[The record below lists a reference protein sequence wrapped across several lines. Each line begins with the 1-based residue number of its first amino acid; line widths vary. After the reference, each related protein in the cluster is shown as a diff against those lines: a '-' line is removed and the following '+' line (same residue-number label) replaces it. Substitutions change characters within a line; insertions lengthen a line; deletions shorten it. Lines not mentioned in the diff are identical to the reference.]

1 MARVSSAISD
11 ALLEKCKITL
21 KKQGKTGEIARRLQ
35 AIISAKRHNISK
47 VASVFGVTR
56 VTMMRWIKD
65 FNKESIDGL
74 VVRKGRGRKRI
85 FNKNDEDKIYKII
98 KNNPNITAKE
108 LKKVIESDL
117 LKTVGIATV
126 YRLMRDLGFS
136 YITPRP
142 THYKQ
147 DKKQADDFKKKSSKR
162 NKGR

>member
-1 MARVSSAISD
+1 
-11 ALLEKCKITL
+11 
-21 KKQGKTGEIARRLQ
+21 
-35 AIISAKRHNISK
+35 
-47 VASVFGVTR
+47 
-56 VTMMRWIKD
+56 MMRWIKD
-65 FNKESIDGL
+65 FDKESIDGL

-147 DKKQADDFKKKSSKR
+147 DKKQADDFKKKSSK
-162 NKGR
+162 

>member
-65 FNKESIDGL
+65 FDKESIDGL

-147 DKKQADDFKKKSSKR
+147 DKKQADDFKKKSSK
-162 NKGR
+162 

>member
-1 MARVSSAISD
+1 MTRVSSAISD

-35 AIISAKRHNISK
+35 AIISAKQHNISK

-65 FNKESIDGL
+65 FDKESIDGL

-85 FNKNDEDKIYKII
+85 FNKSDEDKIYNII
-98 KNNPNITAKE
+98 KKNPNITAKE

-126 YRLMRDLGFS
+126 YRLMRGLGFS

-147 DKKQADDFKKKSSKR
+147 DKKQADDFKKKSSK
-162 NKGR
+162 

>member
-65 FNKESIDGL
+65 FDKESIDGL
-74 VVRKGRGRKRI
+74 VVKKGRGRKRI

-147 DKKQADDFKKKSSKR
+147 DKKQADDFKKKSSK
-162 NKGR
+162 

>member
-147 DKKQADDFKKKSSKR
+147 DKKQADDFKKKSSK
-162 NKGR
+162 